1 MNTIQQIINNQ
12 KSYRKEILKWLTTDL
27 KRAKKNLFEIK
38 SDDEYINSQVE
49 KLKIRFKKTLY
60 KKEIDRLFF
69 MHPKRN
75 QKFYVWWNSKEEE
88 VVILSYGK
96 K

>member
-12 KSYRKEILKWLTTDL
+12 KSHRKEILKWLTADL
-27 KRAKKNLFEIK
+27 KRAKKDLFEIK
-38 SDDEYINSQVE
+38 SDDEYIQAQVK
-49 KLKIRFKKTLY
+49 KLKVRFKKTLY

-69 MHPKRN
+69 MHAKRN
-75 QKFYVWWNSKEEE
+75 EQFYVWWDAKEEE
-88 VVILSYGK
+88 AVILSYGK